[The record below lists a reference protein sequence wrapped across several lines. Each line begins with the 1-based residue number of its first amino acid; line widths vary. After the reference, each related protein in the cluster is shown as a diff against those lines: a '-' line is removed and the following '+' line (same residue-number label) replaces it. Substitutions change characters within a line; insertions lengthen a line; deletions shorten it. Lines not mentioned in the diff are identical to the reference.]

1 MKISTNFESVNRS
14 LPFPLTLTPK
24 IMKKHR
30 TSDTVTGAVNA
41 MLDAALPLPTLPAYV
56 TLRAQDK
63 PFWAGVV
70 STRARSDWAP
80 VDLVL
85 AAQLAR
91 CQCDIESE
99 QQALYMEGTVI
110 RNDRGTMVTNPRF
123 RALNELKQSQL
134 ATVRALALNA
144 TAKSHAR
151 DIGNRNAVARSASR
165 AREEIEDDE
174 LLAR

>member
-1 MKISTNFESVNRS
+1 
-14 LPFPLTLTPK
+14 
-24 IMKKHR
+24 MKKHR
-30 TSDTVTGAVNA
+30 NSDTIAGAVNA
-41 MLDAALPLPTLPAYV
+41 MLDAAMPLPVVPDHV
-56 TLRAQDK
+56 TLREQDH
-63 PFWAGVV
+63 PFWRGIMV
-70 STRARSDWAP
+70 TRARADWSQT
-80 VDLVL
+80 DLVL

-91 CQCDIESE
+91 CQCDIETE
-99 QQALYMEGTVI
+99 QRALYAEGTIVP
-110 RNDRGTMVTNPRF
+110 NDRGTMVTNPRF

>member
-1 MKISTNFESVNRS
+1 
-14 LPFPLTLTPK
+14 
-24 IMKKHR
+24 MKKHR

-41 MLDAALPLPTLPAYV
+41 MLDAALPLPSVPPYV
-56 TLRAQDK
+56 TLRAQDQ

-70 STRARSDWAP
+70 STRARGDWSP
-80 VDLVL
+80 TDLVL

-99 QQALYMEGTVI
+99 QQALYTEGTVI
-110 RNDRGTMVTNPRF
+110 PNDRGTMVTNPRF

-151 DIGNRNAVARSASR
+151 DIGTRNAVARGAAF

>member
-1 MKISTNFESVNRS
+1 MKRN
-14 LPFPLTLTPK
+14 
-24 IMKKHR
+24 R
-30 TSDTVTGAVNA
+30 TSDTATGAVNA
-41 MLDAALPLPTLPAYV
+41 MLDAALPLPSVPAYV

-63 PFWAGVV
+63 PFWAGVMA
-70 STRARSDWAP
+70 TRARGDWSP
-80 VDLVL
+80 TDLVL

-91 CQCDIESE
+91 CQCDIETE

-110 RNDRGTMVTNPRF
+110 PNDRGTRVTNPRF

-144 TAKSHAR
+144 TAKADKR

-165 AREEIEDDE
+165 AREEVEDDE
-174 LLAR
+174 LLAS